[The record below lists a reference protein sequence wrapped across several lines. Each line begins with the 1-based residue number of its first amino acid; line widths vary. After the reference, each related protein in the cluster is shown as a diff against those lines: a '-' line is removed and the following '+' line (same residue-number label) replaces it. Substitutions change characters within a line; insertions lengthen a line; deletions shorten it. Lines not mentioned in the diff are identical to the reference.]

1 MGAGAMSLIN
11 KMLQDLD
18 ARGGGAAGADAHV
31 VRPVPRPKPK
41 LVPRVALAVGAVALL
56 VIGSWFGWRALQPP
70 PVAKGPMPLA
80 PVPPGMVRVTPPQP
94 APEPVVAVPEVP
106 PGIEAAPTP
115 VPVPRP
121 RPVALP
127 PARAPQAEPVVETN
141 AVTRSAAPRTSE
153 AEYRRALADLQDGR
167 VTDAIAALERCLLL
181 DPRHDGARQTLVGL
195 LVEGGRRED
204 ALRQLQLGLGLDP
217 RQPAMAMLLARL
229 QLEKNDAGAVDTLL
243 RTLPYAQGNGDYQA
257 FLAGVLQRQQR
268 NGEAVVQYQAALA
281 ATPGNAIWLMGMGIS
296 LQAEQRLPEALAAFQ
311 QAGASGTLPPNLQAF
326 VERKVQQ
333 LKH

>member
-1 MGAGAMSLIN
+1 MPESPAPAVPAG
-11 KMLQDLD
+11 K
-18 ARGGGAAGADAHV
+18 RPRVAAATV
-31 VRPVPRPKPK
+31 VRDVEPVPRS
-41 LVPRVALAVGAVALL
+41 VALVA
-56 VIGSWFGWRALQPP
+56 
-70 PVAKGPMPLA
+70 PVA
-80 PVPPGMVRVTPPQP
+80 
-94 APEPVVAVPEVP
+94 
-106 PGIEAAPTP
+106 
-115 VPVPRP
+115 
-121 RPVALP
+121 
-127 PARAPQAEPVVETN
+127 
-141 AVTRSAAPRTSE
+141 TRSAE
-153 AEYRRALADLQDGR
+153 GEYRRALADLQDGR

-243 RTLPYAQGNGDYQA
+243 RTVPYAQGNGDYQA